1 MNPYEQDN
9 PGRQDTPAPETTRP
23 DRAETPGVP
32 DAIQSADV
40 TRVPGPEAAD
50 ADPALRKARGFDWV
64 RASDLMARG
73 SGQVSRLAIDFE
85 ANLAHKAH
93 DGLARSVTRLGAKA
107 RELPPISAFGRSTS
121 RDGAGRGPVGMS

>member
-1 MNPYEQDN
+1 MNPYEQEN
-9 PGRQDTPAPETTRP
+9 PGRQDTPPPETTHP

-32 DAIQSADV
+32 DAIQAADV
-40 TRVPGPEAAD
+40 TRAPGPEAAD
-50 ADPALRKARGFDWV
+50 ADPALRKARGVDWV

-73 SGQVSRLAIDFE
+73 SGVASRLAIDFE

-93 DGLARSVTRLGAKA
+93 DGLARRVKHLGAKA